1 MCDILCFGMMIVT
14 TACHAG
20 NLIEWLNQQFFL
32 ALAHDPGFNGQLMNL
47 FQPQPSNGIFG
58 QMLINML

>member
-1 MCDILCFGMMIVT
+1 MMIVT